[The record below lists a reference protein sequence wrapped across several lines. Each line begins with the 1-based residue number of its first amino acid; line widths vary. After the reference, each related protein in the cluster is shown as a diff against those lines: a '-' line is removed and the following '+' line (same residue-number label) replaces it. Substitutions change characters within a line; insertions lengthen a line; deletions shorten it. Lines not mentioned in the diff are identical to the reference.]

1 MIVFSPE
8 PVYNRIRE
16 RYAKST
22 IEKRTRAELFVA
34 RIKEL
39 RAKHACLMSL
49 SPEVAFRLQRR
60 AVRQD
65 TCEHLT
71 HLHTNKLGVTWFKYN
86 KKKTT

>member
-1 MIVFSPE
+1 MLVYSPE

-16 RYAKST
+16 RYANST
-22 IEKRTRAELFVA
+22 IEIRTRADLCIA

-49 SPEVAFRLQRR
+49 SSEVAFALQRR

-65 TCEHLT
+65 TYEHLT
-71 HLHTNKLGVTWFKYN
+71 HLHTNKLGVIWFKYN
-86 KKKTT
+86 

>member
-1 MIVFSPE
+1 MFTSSPS
-8 PVYNRIRE
+8 PIYDRIRE
-16 RYAKST
+16 RYVNST
-22 IEKRTRAELFVA
+22 IEIRTRAELCIA
-34 RIKEL
+34 RIKDL

-65 TCEHLT
+65 TCENLT

-86 KKKTT
+86 KKTT